1 MRPAEPVSRDASM
14 VGHPMTARVTS
25 IPADPVLE
33 LDSTADLSAALPV
46 ATRWYERRLLG
57 ARVAV
62 WIFLGFAV
70 LLFTGTH
77 WPQLR
82 IQGPIPRPDLWIHF
96 AAFATWTFLCGCCA
110 FFGPRWSR
118 ANIGTTCLVALLYAA
133 LDEGLQL
140 IPQLGRTAAFDDYG
154 ANAIG
159 VAIGCLA
166 LYSIRTWKI
175 RRGVIPRMEPA
186 ETGARTQ

>member
-1 MRPAEPVSRDASM
+1 METS
-14 VGHPMTARVTS
+14 VTS
-25 IPADPVLE
+25 MPADPT
-33 LDSTADLSAALPV
+33 LDIASPASPRFTLGSGAAARAE
-46 ATRWYERRLLG
+46 ATRWYERRVLG

-62 WIFLGFAV
+62 WIFLAFAV
-70 LLFTGTH
+70 VLFTGTH

-159 VAIGCLA
+159 VAIGCVV
-166 LYSIRTWKI
+166 LYAIRARKL
-175 RRGVIPRMEPA
+175 RRNPGLRQEPVEASFAQAPR
-186 ETGARTQ
+186 

>member
-1 MRPAEPVSRDASM
+1 M
-14 VGHPMTARVTS
+14 
-25 IPADPVLE
+25 PADPALDLASPSQVAQPSLE
-33 LDSTADLSAALPV
+33 HPV
-46 ATRWYERRLLG
+46 GTRWYERRLLG

-62 WIFLGFAV
+62 WIFLCFAL

-82 IQGPIPRPDLWIHF
+82 IEGPIPRTDLWMHF
-96 AAFATWTFLCGCCA
+96 GAFATWTFLCGCCA

-118 ANIGTTCLVALLYAA
+118 ANIGTTCLIGLLYAA

-166 LYSIRTWKI
+166 LYAIRVWRIK
-175 RRGVIPRMEPA
+175 RGATPRAEPA
-186 ETGARTQ
+186 DAFRPPQ

>member
-1 MRPAEPVSRDASM
+1 METS
-14 VGHPMTARVTS
+14 VTS
-25 IPADPVLE
+25 MPADPM
-33 LDSTADLSAALPV
+33 LDVASPASPRFAYGSSAATPP
-46 ATRWYERRLLG
+46 AAIRWYERRLLG
-57 ARVAV
+57 ARLAV
-62 WIFLGFAV
+62 WIFLVFAV
-70 LLFTGTH
+70 VLFTGTH
-77 WPQLR
+77 WPKLR
-82 IQGPIPRPDLWIHF
+82 IDGPIPRPDLWIHF

-159 VAIGCLA
+159 VAIGCVG
-166 LYSIRTWKI
+166 LYAIRTWKV
-175 RRGVIPRMEPA
+175 RKNPSLREEPA
-186 ETGARTQ
+186 DRAFAGVQARQ